1 MMKRKIGLFM
11 LSVLLLAPFALFSA
25 AKAYAQSSFT
35 SNASITFVP
44 GEGTP
49 PVLDPTD
56 PTQPFEPGVEPG
68 DPSDD
73 PTNDAGPLTLD
84 YVSSLDFGSHSIE
97 SEATIYESTV
107 LRPFIQVTDRR
118 GTGDG
123 WHVTAQL
130 SAFANETET
139 TLPGAVLTLK
149 NGSVISTTTG
159 GEPTAN
165 DPVALYAGGAAEIVV
180 NAQENEGLGTWIT
193 RWFPVNPSVPN
204 VNDSVTLEIPAGAAT
219 VGDHQATITW
229 TLHDAPGL

>member
-25 AKAYAQSSFT
+25 AKVFAQGSFT
-35 SNASITFVP
+35 SNASITFVS
-44 GEGTP
+44 GEGAP

-84 YVSSLDFGSHSIE
+84 YVCSLDFGSHSIE

-229 TLHDAPGL
+229 TLHDAPGF

>member
-25 AKAYAQSSFT
+25 AKAFAQSSFT

-68 DPSDD
+68 DTSDD

-118 GTGDG
+118 GIGDG

-229 TLHDAPGL
+229 TLHDAPGF